1 MRYAAVAAIQAY
13 IRLLLCQHVCVGNQ
27 HISLELGSSL
37 LLVPGAAVTKPP
49 SRHFYRAACNAA
61 AVL

>member
-27 HISLELGSSL
+27 HISLELCSSL
-37 LLVPGAAVTKPP
+37 LLVPGAAVASFLP
-49 SRHFYRAACNAA
+49 RCM
-61 AVL
+61 